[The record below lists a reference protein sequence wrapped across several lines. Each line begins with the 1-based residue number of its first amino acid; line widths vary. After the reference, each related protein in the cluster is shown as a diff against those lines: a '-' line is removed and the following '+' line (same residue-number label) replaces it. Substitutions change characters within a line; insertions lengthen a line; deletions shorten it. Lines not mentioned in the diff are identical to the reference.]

1 MRIQFALPLLAA
13 FALYPS
19 AAFSGTEIWA
29 GEIVSVGT
37 KARKSLDKTPGSVSV
52 VVKQDMEGKT
62 VQSADQALNAV
73 PGVFN
78 RRGKGLMDTA
88 SAITLRGVPG
98 QQRTLVL
105 FDGVP
110 MNDAYTGAV
119 SFGGMQ
125 AEDID
130 RVEVARG
137 SFSGLY
143 GGNAMGGV
151 VNFIPRRPVK
161 REITMKAGYGG
172 ALGPEPAMKNM
183 VKGYL
188 SYGDKFGSR
197 FSFLGSYGYK
207 RTDGYPSDLN
217 VQSVAPTAGL
227 TGWDATKSNTGAARY
242 LIGDKG
248 DNGWQEN
255 NLSMRAWYDISEADK
270 LSVAFSRT
278 NYGYFY
284 GDPATYLKNAAGVEV
299 WTYGSVKEG
308 TYLGGDGGRLQNS
321 FSAVYDRQREKAG
334 VKLLLGLID
343 TLRSWY
349 VTPASA
355 SATRAGGAGKVSD
368 TPASSC
374 YSEAQLTLPE
384 VLAGQLLTGGVSFRL
399 AKALT
404 SENNLAD
411 WKDEGSKGSLTYKAG
426 GKTSDMGVYLQD
438 EIRLHNKLTGYLS
451 ARVDWWRTY
460 DGSAAQPGTAG
471 YPVSYGTRSDS
482 AFSPKASLVY
492 TPFTRTTL
500 RTSAG
505 RSFRSPTVYELYR
518 TYTLSGTLYQANPDL
533 NPETVASWDAGLDQ
547 KLWQG
552 MKVSAGYFEN
562 SMKDLVYRRTVSGTL
577 KVYEN
582 AGAASGKGW
591 EFETEQVFDEGGRLF
606 ANLTLNNAKITRNS
620 ASAASVGKYLPDLPR
635 KMYSFGGDLRAG
647 RFTFGALGRYVGK
660 RYSNDDNA
668 DTVNGVYSSRD
679 PYFTAEAKAAC
690 ALLETLSLAVSVQNI
705 FDKKYYDYY
714 RAPGRSWFAELTWK
728 L

>member
-1 MRIQFALPLLAA
+1 MRIQLALTLLAVS
-13 FALYPS
+13 ALYP
-19 AAFSGTEIWA
+19 AAVCAETEIWA
-29 GEIVSVGT
+29 GEIVSVGA
-37 KARKSLDKTPGSVSV
+37 KVRKPLNKTPGSVSV
-52 VVKQDMEGKT
+52 VVKQDIEAKT
-62 VQSADQALNAV
+62 VQSADQVLNAV

-78 RRGKGLMDTA
+78 RRGKGLMDTS

-105 FDGVP
+105 FNGVP
-110 MNDAYTGAV
+110 MNDAYTGVV

-125 AEDID
+125 AEDIE

-137 SFSGLY
+137 PFSGLY

-151 VNFIPRRPVK
+151 VNFISRRPIK

-172 ALGPEPAMKNM
+172 AMGSEPAMKNM
-183 VKGYL
+183 AKGYL
-188 SYGDKFGSR
+188 SYGDKFGSK

-207 RTDGYPSDLN
+207 RIDGYPSDLN
-217 VQSVAPTAGL
+217 VQSVAPTTGL

-255 NLSMRAWYDISEADK
+255 NLSMRAWYDISDADK
-270 LSVAFSRT
+270 LDVAFSRT
-278 NYGYFY
+278 AYDYFY
-284 GDPATYLKNAAGVEV
+284 GEPNTYLRNAAGAEV
-299 WTYGSVKEG
+299 WSYGSVKEG
-308 TYLGGDGGRLQNS
+308 TFLGGDGGRRQNS
-321 FSAVYDRQREKAG
+321 FSTVYDKQMAKFSL
-334 VKLLLGLID
+334 KLSLGLID

-349 VTPASA
+349 ITPTSA
-355 SATRAGGAGKVSD
+355 SATRSGGAGKISD
-368 TPASSC
+368 TPASSLS
-374 YSEAQLTLPE
+374 SEAQLTMPE
-384 VLAGQLLTGGVSFRL
+384 VLPRHSLIGGVSFRY
-399 AKALT
+399 AKAVT
-404 SENNLAD
+404 SENNLSN
-411 WKDEGSKGSLTYKAG
+411 WKDEDSKGSLAYKAG
-426 GKTSDMGVYLQD
+426 GKNSDVGVYLQD
-438 EIRLHNKLTGYLS
+438 EIKLHDTLTGYLS
-451 ARVDWWRTY
+451 ARGDWWRTY
-460 DGSAAQPGTAG
+460 DGSADQPGTAG
-471 YPVSYGTRSDS
+471 YPASYGARSDS

-492 TPFTRTTL
+492 VPAGKTTL

-518 TYTLSGTLYQANPDL
+518 TYTLSGTLYQANPRL
-533 NPETVASWDAGLDQ
+533 NPETVTSWDAGVDQ
-547 KLWQG
+547 KLWHG
-552 MKVSAGYFEN
+552 MKVGAVYFEN
-562 SMKDLVYRRTVSGTL
+562 RMKDLIYRRTVSGTL

-582 AGAASGKGW
+582 AVEALGKGW
-591 EFETEQVFDEGGRLF
+591 EFEAEQVFDKGDRLF
-606 ANLTLNNAKITRNS
+606 ANLTLNDAEITDNS
-620 ASAASVGKYLPDLPR
+620 ASAASVGKKLPDLPR

-660 RYSNDDNA
+660 RYSNDDNT

-690 ALLETLSLAVSVQNI
+690 ALLETLSLSVSVQNV